1 MEPAHTDL
9 HLRLARLLGRAVH
22 DSGRSLAEVARRSEL
37 KRDTVRRTIEGA
49 REVTIA
55 EAVAILDAAGLAGEQ
70 TLLFMLLVDED
81 FAMNY
86 SGTVLTDFIGELFRC
101 VPSAIVEELGENA
114 HELRPRWAH
123 GTAKLLAT
131 PFRSMLRKSPS
142 AVMRLGIVFL
152 KQARQPNYGNS
163 STRLSPPAQPEHLLR

>member
-37 KRDTVRRTIEGA
+37 KRDTVRRTIEGG

-81 FAMNY
+81 FAMTY

-123 GTAKLLAT
+123 GTAKLLART
-131 PFRSMLRKSPS
+131 LSQHVTEITQRGDAIGDRFSKTS
-142 AVMRLGIVFL
+142 A
-152 KQARQPNYGNS
+152 A
-163 STRLSPPAQPEHLLR
+163 T

>member
-55 EAVAILDAAGLAGEQ
+55 EAVAILDAAGLAGEH

-81 FAMNY
+81 FALES
-86 SGTVLTDFIGELFRC
+86 SGTGAAQFLRELFRRI
-101 VPSAIVEELGENA
+101 PIEISEQLGDDVVD
-114 HELRPRWAH
+114 LRPRWAN
-123 GTAKLLAT
+123 GTAKLLART
-131 PFRSMLRKSPS
+131 L
-142 AVMRLGIVFL
+142 
-152 KQARQPNYGNS
+152 
-163 STRLSPPAQPEHLLR
+163 TEHIANLNRRGDAIGETY